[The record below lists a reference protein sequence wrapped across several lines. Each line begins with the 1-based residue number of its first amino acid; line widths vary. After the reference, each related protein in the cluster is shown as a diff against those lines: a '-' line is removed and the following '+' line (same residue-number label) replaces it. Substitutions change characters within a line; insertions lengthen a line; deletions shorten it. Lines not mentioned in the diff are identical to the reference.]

1 MTLDRTVTAR
11 LTEQQIDDI
20 AELGGGNFSAG
31 LRLMHAEYFGKSL
44 KPVVDGRAMSAR
56 RAPPPKV
63 ERTVLPP
70 PAAPALKPQRYI
82 PPPRGYIGK
91 R

>member
-56 RAPPPKV
+56 RASTPPVARVAP
-63 ERTVLPP
+63 PP
-70 PAAPALKPQRYI
+70 PAPVAKPPRYI
-82 PPPRGYIGK
+82 PPPRGFVGK